1 MQHVRTFSLEISI
14 EKQKARNIS
23 PVGGGGGGSSKK
35 TTIHPPQ
42 GCIHTSGLYR
52 DWRVKRWQQY
62 SIFRSCKSR
71 GEQKESGLL
80 TNIVQEN
87 KTNFPAF
94 LAIDCIHE
102 SHLRDGVSLNP
113 NWCSRQRDLL
123 ERTPIHCERQKL
135 RVYSVLMERYQ
146 FVF

>member
-1 MQHVRTFSLEISI
+1 MAL
-14 EKQKARNIS
+14 RNVACQNIFPGNINREAKGS
-23 PVGGGGGGSSKK
+23 KHFTCGGGGSKK

-80 TNIVQEN
+80 TNVVQEN

-135 RVYSVLMERYQ
+135 RVYSVLMERY
-146 FVF
+146 